1 MKLVTPQG
9 QLDLPKDF
17 SLTIEKNNPFLSPDG
32 DVSLPITLPPTDR
45 NLAIFD
51 HIERIDRA
59 YRYTNKVDAIL
70 YVGPI
75 QKRGQ
80 LVVDTVSRRT
90 GIDTVF
96 AIDNSDLYVLSKDK
110 SLKEIFA
117 SYNNGA
123 GYKAT
128 FGTIADAIAEFEKLY
143 KEGSEDRDYVIFPVA
158 ISPYKTG
165 DDDNKTKVYQFNNED
180 DGSIDH
186 HLVYQERAVREGGV
200 SMMVPEGYGIAPFLK
215 LQSLINRL
223 FEVLGYTVEYN
234 FFAES
239 QYYKYFVIVH
249 NCADCLC
256 NPGVNLYY
264 ADLVPSCTL
273 SEFLEW
279 LLAKFMVQPI
289 VNSESKRVRIERI
302 NDLLNYSLAG
312 TGGYDMDM
320 SGLLDGDWDMQLN
333 PSKRLVLR
341 PTNELEGTEPAAETL
356 DELVANYGP
365 YVKCGETNF
374 ATLTTQSPAYY
385 DCCVLRLSTG
395 EFYVLEREL
404 ATGDQK
410 IRRIGTN
417 HFTYDRKNSED
428 VEEHS
433 QDDLKPLM
441 FCDEKTKATYPFI
454 GERIHRHTSYIGNID
469 NTEQKIIV
477 VQATT
482 NAEHFRYPTSG
493 TTQDRIYYSG
503 SGADTSF
510 WVAVADNYD
519 MYDFFY
525 RNYNKI
531 LLNNPLHMTG
541 RLRFTIDQFLNMNMA
556 AMKLFKNQRLIP
568 VKASASFNSKTELA
582 EAEYIKAD
590 YIVAIN
596 DSSPATIQ
604 STPLKW
610 NMTSESDEHTGE
622 AIFEDNFHNDPNN
635 PSQPEWVYVSSEISH
650 GVFKDTF
657 WLGTPQ
663 TLGETKSVDIM
674 ISPTIK
680 LKHYFNDGGL
690 WTYRIR
696 IYYVGGMDEI
706 INTVN
711 GEEVH
716 HYPAAFSP
724 LTVVLKTYSFVAVSA
739 S

>member
-9 QLDLPKDF
+9 QLDLPEDF

-59 YRYTNKVDAIL
+59 YSYTNKVDAIL

-123 GYKAT
+123 GYKET
-128 FGTIADAIAEFEKLY
+128 FGTIADAIAELEKLY
-143 KEGSEDRDYVIFPVA
+143 NEGADDKDYVVFPVA
-158 ISPYKTG
+158 VSPYETG

-186 HLVYQERAVREGGV
+186 HLVYQERAVREGDV

-215 LQSLINRL
+215 LQSLLNRL

-234 FFAES
+234 FFEER
-239 QYYKYFVIVH
+239 QYYNYFVIVH

-365 YVKCGETNF
+365 YVKCGETSF
-374 ATLTTQSPAYY
+374 ATLTTQSPVYY

-454 GERIHRHTSYIGNID
+454 GERIHRHTSYNGNID

-493 TTQDRIYYSG
+493 TTQDRIYYAD

-519 MYDFFY
+519 MYDSFY

-531 LLNNPLHMTG
+531 LLNNPLHLTG

-590 YIVAIN
+590 YIDAIN

-610 NMTSESDEHTGE
+610 NMTSESDEETGE
-622 AIFEDNFHNDPNN
+622 DIFNNTWHNTPD
-635 PSQPEWVYVSSEISH
+635 QVPEWTYISSELSH
-650 GVFKDTF
+650 GDFKDTF
-657 WLGTPQ
+657 WLGTPK
-663 TLGETKSVDIM
+663 TLGETKSIDIM
-674 ISPTIK
+674 VSPTIK
-680 LKHYFNDGGL
+680 LQHYGWHDGELND
-690 WTYRIR
+690 RIR
-696 IYYVGGMDEI
+696 IYYVGGYDEYT
-706 INTVN
+706 INGTL
-711 GEEVH
+711 VH
-716 HYPAAFSP
+716 QYHIGSP
-724 LTVVLKTYSFVAVSA
+724 LTNVLKTYSFVAVSA